1 VSGAT
6 PLAGVSLDLDD
17 RWVYLRTRGEP
28 AWASAP
34 SYLETVAQRAL
45 ALLGKT
51 GPRITCF
58 AVGRDAAAGAGREAV
73 AALAATG
80 HEIGSHAHSHDAL
93 GARAGR
99 ARIAD
104 EIARAQEA
112 VHAAAGCRPVG
123 FRGPGYAL
131 SPAVLEVL
139 AARAYRYDAT
149 LWPTWVGAVV
159 RRAFMRAHPDRDGA
173 AAELFGS
180 ADRTLLPNRPFRWS
194 TAAGELVELPV
205 TAVPLGRLPL
215 QASLLTAL
223 RTLAPPLSRQYL
235 RLALALCRRL
245 AVEPSLILHPPDLLG
260 AEDAPDLA
268 FFPAMRRPAAWKA
281 AAVAELLA
289 AVGRHHRVVTLAEH
303 AEAVAARPGVALVPA
318 ARLDARDAAAAEAA

>member
-1 VSGAT
+1 VNRAK
-6 PLAGVSLDLDD
+6 PLASVSLDLDD
-17 RWVYLRTRGEP
+17 RWVYLRTRGDP
-28 AWASAP
+28 GWASAP
-34 SYLETVAQRAL
+34 SYLETVTRRAL
-45 ALLGKT
+45 ALLGPT

-73 AALAATG
+73 AALAAAG
-80 HEIGSHAHSHDAL
+80 HEIGSHADSHDAL
-93 GARAGR
+93 GAHAGP
-99 ARIAD
+99 ARVAG
-104 EIARAQEA
+104 EIARAEAA
-112 VHAAAGCRPVG
+112 VHAAAGRRPVG

-131 SPAVLEVL
+131 SPAVLETL
-139 AARAYRYDAT
+139 AARGYRYDAT
-149 LWPTWVGAVV
+149 LWPTWAGAVA

-173 AAELFGS
+173 AADLFGG
-180 ADRTLLPNRPFRWS
+180 AARALLPNRPFRWS
-194 TAAGELVELPV
+194 TAAGEIVELPV
-205 TAVPLGRLPL
+205 TAMPLARLPL

-223 RTLAPPLSRQYL
+223 RALAPPLSRYYL
-235 RLALALCRRL
+235 ALALALCRRL

-281 AAVAELLA
+281 AAGAELLA

-318 ARLDARDAAAAEAA
+318 TRLDERNAAAAEAA